1 MSSAS
6 SLPYKLRPNKAVDRE
21 IFLSMLHRLSG
32 VLNIENY
39 RYIGLGGP
47 FLEDF
52 RLLHARIGIK
62 EMVCLETD
70 ENTHKRQMF
79 NRPFSSINCIHTSVE
94 DYVNETEFESPT
106 IIWLDFTDPNEVQS
120 QIELFSNLLVEIPVL
135 SILRITLN
143 ANPSSLG
150 KPDPDE
156 LKIQREN
163 GVVSSEAELRW
174 RLERFKERFSTYCPA
189 DLSFENMTHRN
200 YGKAILE
207 ALRLSA
213 EKIILDSPD
222 KKLVWSFSTHYSDGQ
237 PMVTATVMITKVE
250 NTEIDQALNGWEFR
264 SSPSS
269 PLVLDLPALS
279 AMERLTLEQG
289 DLSEEDLGFKLP
301 KSLLKEDAF
310 ESFKKYYRVFPQF
323 ARVDH

>member
-21 IFLSMLHRLSG
+21 IFLSMLNRLSG
-32 VLNIENY
+32 ILGIENY
-39 RYIGLGGP
+39 RYVGLGGP

-62 EMVCLETD
+62 EMVCIEAD

-79 NRPFSSINCIHTSVE
+79 NRPFKSIDCIHSSIE
-94 DYVNETEFESPT
+94 DYVNGTEFETPT
-106 IIWLDFTDPNEVQS
+106 IVWLDFTDPREIQA
-120 QIELFSNLLVEIPVL
+120 QIELFSNLLLELPAL

-156 LKIQREN
+156 LKIQRKN
-163 GVVSSEAELRW
+163 GVVSSEVELRW

-189 DLSFENMTHRN
+189 DLGFENMTHLN
-200 YGKAILE
+200 YGKAVLE

-213 EKIILDSPD
+213 EKNILDSHE
-222 KKLVWSFSTHYSDGQ
+222 KNIVWSFSTHYSDGQ
-237 PMVTATVMITKVE
+237 PMVTATVMVTKNE
-250 NTEIDQALNGWEFR
+250 NTEIERAFDGWEFR
-264 SSPSS
+264 SSPSN
-269 PLVLDLPALS
+269 PLILDLPALS
-279 AMERLTLEQG
+279 ALERLTLEKG
-289 DLSEEDLGFKLP
+289 EASEESLGFKLP
-301 KSLLKEDAF
+301 KSLLQENAF
-310 ESFKKYYRVFPQF
+310 ESFRKFYRVFPQF
-323 ARVDH
+323 ARIDY

>member
-1 MSSAS
+1 MSSSS

-32 VLNIENY
+32 VLKIDSY
-39 RYIGLGGP
+39 PYVGLGGP

-62 EMVCLETD
+62 EMVCVETD
-70 ENTHKRQMF
+70 ENTHKRQLF
-79 NRPFSSINCIHTSVE
+79 NRPFNTIKCVHSSIE

-106 IIWLDFTDPNEVQS
+106 IIWLDFTDPNQVQS
-120 QIELFSNLLVEIPVL
+120 QIELFSNLLVEIPAL

-156 LKIQREN
+156 LKIQRAN

-189 DLSFENMTHRN
+189 DLSFENMSHRN
-200 YGKAILE
+200 YGKAILD
-207 ALRLSA
+207 ALRLSS
-213 EKIILDSPD
+213 EKIVLDSPE

-237 PMVTATVMITKVE
+237 PMVTATAMMTDAGNMAIE
-250 NTEIDQALNGWEFR
+250 QILDGWEFS

-269 PLVLDLPALS
+269 PLVVDLPALS
-279 AMERLTLEQG
+279 TLERLTLEQG
-289 DLSEEDLGFKLP
+289 HLSKEELGFKLP
-301 KSLLKEDAF
+301 KSQLKEDAF

-323 ARVDH
+323 ARIDQ